1 MKQYKAS
8 LQERLELYINQLDNE
23 IAANTDSIK
32 RNSYQDK
39 VREYFVKKL
48 KKIKNEFEITK
59 KIIAAL

>member
-39 VREYFVKKL
+39 VREYFVAKL

-59 KIIAAL
+59 KIIAEL